1 MRTVASTLGFAAVA
15 LLVASSTA
23 MAGPLPGDANALPA
37 WQGSVAY
44 ASAMGPL
51 SLDAAVE
58 YAVYAPNP
66 GFSNFDTSFGPGAD
80 PTNGAHYV
88 YAYQVYNFA
97 SALTGVIQ
105 LSVGL
110 DGNEPISSLDSLPIL
125 GLDPLTAAFN
135 PAGGPPFS
143 NVLWKDYGAANGRV
157 NSGQNSSILFF
168 TSPFGPEMDD
178 GALLANLPNLTHP
191 LPSPTPEPSTLVLVG
206 LAVALCPI
214 YGRRLLAS
222 RRGRG

>member
-1 MRTVASTLGFAAVA
+1 MRTVASILGFAAVA
-15 LLVASSTA
+15 LLVASSTCH
-23 MAGPLPGDANALPA
+23 AGPLPADGNAIPG

-44 ASAMGPL
+44 VSAQGPL
-51 SLDAAVE
+51 NLNAAVE

-66 GFSNFDTSFGPGAD
+66 GASKFDATFGPGAD

-88 YAYQVYNFA
+88 YAYQVYNLS
-97 SALTGVIQ
+97 SAFTGVIQ

-110 DGNEPISSLDSLPIL
+110 DGDEPISSLDSLPIL
-125 GLDPLTAAFN
+125 GIDPLTAAFN

-168 TSPFGPEMDD
+168 TSPFGPEFDD
-178 GALLANLPNLTHP
+178 GAIQANLPNLTHQ
-191 LPSPTPEPSTLVLVG
+191 LPSPTPEPSTLLLAG
-206 LAVALCPI
+206 LAVALSPLF
-214 YGRRLLAS
+214 GRRILAS
-222 RRGRG
+222 RRRRG